1 MPDNYIVCY
10 SLQFS
15 CPQPLIG
22 KEFSF
27 PQALGNADLITEV
40 IVAGDCVFLARS
52 LKTTTLINPHLDKKG
67 RENGRETQP

>member
-40 IVAGDCVFLARS
+40 IVAGDCVFS
-52 LKTTTLINPHLDKKG
+52 GTEP
-67 RENGRETQP
+67 ENNYLN